1 MQVALGLVASTE
13 PIRKSDNGVV
23 FEMSYVFLYFWSY
36 IQLPVERGE
45 SHMKEE
51 IISLGS
57 SLFKDGYQ

>member
-13 PIRKSDNGVV
+13 PIRKSDNGAV
-23 FEMSYVFLYFWSY
+23 FEMSYVFFVCFWSY

-45 SHMKEE
+45 SHMKEK

-57 SLFKDGYQ
+57 SFFEDR